1 MGIMTL
7 DPLTRLTMW
16 RELNEDRGEAIRE
29 AREAGHT
36 WQEIQDASG
45 LSRAQVN
52 NLAKATEK

>member
-1 MGIMTL
+1 MGTMTL
-7 DPLTRLTMW
+7 DPLTRLAMW